1 MKPYTITHNEK
12 YGSIEIAFAEM
23 PTALIRCQLKELGF
37 RWHSQKRLWYGYAE
51 ESAVLAAIDPNTEPE
66 TEPTSAAAETPV
78 PDHPILT
85 GSDASRI
92 YGILNAAEEAM
103 KDDPNLYA
111 KEKISEAIAALC
123 EISGTEKA
131 KRTGKTEV
139 RAAVK
144 RILKNAAKDP
154 RTVFHYADIWNDC
167 QVFSDSFRAVVLLE
181 KLDGFPE
188 RPAEIPPI
196 KWEKLMVKPDKT
208 HALTLPDSAKLKAW
222 ITRRKEAWKASHG
235 GSMKGM
241 PDLRYDF
248 GEGKPVVNAL
258 FLLDMLEALPGSSAE
273 FTGSISAIHFTAET
287 GTGLLMPVRPE
298 KNDGIET
305 DLAA

>member
-1 MKPYTITHNEK
+1 MKPYALTRNEK

-23 PTALIRCQLKELGF
+23 PTAHIRCQLKELGF

-51 ESAVLAAIDPNTEPE
+51 EAEVIAAIDPAP
-66 TEPTSAAAETPV
+66 AAEPKTAES
-78 PDHPILT
+78 DQPILT

-92 YGILNAAEEAM
+92 YGILKAAEEAM
-103 KDDPNLYA
+103 KDDPNRYA

-144 RILKNAAKDP
+144 RILKNASKDP
-154 RTVFHYADIWNDC
+154 RTVFHYADTWNGY
-167 QVFSDSFRAVVLLE
+167 QVFSDCFRVVCLSE
-181 KLDGFPE
+181 KLEGFPA
-188 RPAEIPPI
+188 RPADVLPI
-196 KWEKLMVKPDKT
+196 KWEKLMQKPSET
-208 HALTLPDSAKLKAW
+208 HALTLPDPVKLKAW
-222 ITRRKEAWKASHG
+222 ITRRKEAWKSSHS

-248 GEGKPVVNAL
+248 GAGKPVVNAS
-258 FLLDMLEALPGSSAE
+258 FLLDILESLPGSSAE
-273 FTGSISAIHFTAET
+273 FTGSVSAIHFTAES

-298 KNDGIET
+298 KTDGTET